1 MWNVIARSLFI
12 KRGMKMEDYNVVKT
26 DFNEISEL
34 DELKWNHNNCYF
46 KHLIKFIPNNVE
58 TCLDIGCGKGE
69 LSFMLSKKSKNVIA
83 VDLADKMIE
92 KAKVLH
98 SNKNIQYICGNILD
112 MKFENDSIDVI
123 ITTATA
129 HHLPYEWLL
138 SFAKDKLKKGGKL
151 IILDLAEAKTLSDY
165 IIWGSAFIPNIVMN
179 LIKNGRLQKDDD
191 HSKEVWEKHGKHDT
205 YMTMNEIKLFVKKHI
220 PTAKVKR
227 KLFWRYSL
235 VWEK

>member
-1 MWNVIARSLFI
+1 
-12 KRGMKMEDYNVVKT
+12 MKMEDYNIVKT
-26 DFNEISEL
+26 DFNEISQL

-46 KHLIKFIPNNVE
+46 KQLIEFVPANVE

-69 LSFMLSKKSKNVIA
+69 LSFMLSKQSKKVIA

-92 KAKVLH
+92 KAKVLNP
-98 SNKNIQYICGNILD
+98 NKNIEYISGNILD
-112 MKFENDSIDVI
+112 MEFKNNSLDVI

-138 SFAKDKLKKGGKL
+138 CFAKDKLKNGGKL
-151 IILDLAEAKTLSDY
+151 IILDLAKAKSLNDY
-165 IIWGSAFIPNIVMN
+165 IIWGSAFIPNIIMN
-179 LIKNGRLQKDDD
+179 LIKNGRLQKDDA
-191 HSKEVWEKHGKHDT
+191 HSKEVWERHGKHDT
-205 YMTMNEIKLFVKKHI
+205 YMTIDEIKSFARKHI

-235 VWEK
+235 IWQK